1 MKHKNTRK
9 IGYDPGTIAIISTVA
24 SVAGA
29 VSTVAGFFGQKKAT
43 GQAAAAEDRRAALE
57 SRLNDV
63 NAQKARIAQMKEAR
77 IKRAQIVTSTAGA
90 GLGGMGTSSSVGGI
104 GAVSSSE
111 AGNIFNINRASG
123 FASSIGQ
130 AKTDYATAAGESAGW
145 QSISNA
151 GSSIFTAAGGF
162 KTLFNIPSMGK

>member
-9 IGYDPGTIAIISTVA
+9 IGYSEEIMAITAIVSAVS
-24 SVAGA
+24 SVAGF
-29 VSTVAGFFGQKKAT
+29 VGQKGAARD
-43 GQAAAAEDRRAALE
+43 AAAAEDRRAALE
-57 SRLNDV
+57 SRLNNV

-90 GLGGMGTSSSVGGI
+90 GIGGIGTSSSVGGI

-111 AGNIFNINRASG
+111 AGNIFNINRALG
-123 FASSIGQ
+123 FANSIGQ
-130 AKTDYATAAGESAGW
+130 AKTDYTTAVGESAGW

-151 GSSIFTAAGGF
+151 GASIFTAAGGF
-162 KTLFNIPSMGK
+162 RTLFKIPELGK

>member
-9 IGYDPGTIAIISTVA
+9 IGYGETVMAIVSIVSAA
-24 SVAGA
+24 S
-29 VSTVAGFFGQKKAT
+29 SVAGFFGQKKAA
-43 GQAAAAEDRRAALE
+43 GQAAAAEDRKAALE

-151 GSSIFTAAGGF
+151 GSSLFTAAGGF
-162 KTLFNIPSMGK
+162 KTLFNIPSVGT

>member
-9 IGYDPGTIAIISTVA
+9 IGLMETVMAITSIVS
-24 SVAGA
+24 A
-29 VSTVAGFFGQKKAT
+29 VSSVAGFFGQKKAT

-123 FASSIGQ
+123 FASAIGQ

>member
-9 IGYDPGTIAIISTVA
+9 IGYGETVMAIVSIVSAA
-24 SVAGA
+24 S
-29 VSTVAGFFGQKKAT
+29 SVAGFFGQKKAA

-90 GLGGMGTSSSVGGI
+90 GLGGYGTSSSVGGI